1 MIKSLESVVLISE
14 NAEDLANFYK
24 DKVGLEIKDEAEGE
38 DGSKMFEL
46 KAGDGPSV
54 YIMSSKDAK
63 SGGQGS
69 SRVSINIEVDDI
81 EKEEKKGKDAGVK
94 QVKEIHHL
102 EGYGLIATYE
112 DLDGNNFNLVQVRAS
127 E

>member
-1 MIKSLESVVLISE
+1 MIRSLESVVLISE

-54 YIMSSKDAK
+54 YIMSDSDIKGK
-63 SGGQGS
+63 NQGS

-81 EKEEKKGKDAGVK
+81 EKEDKKIKDAGVRR
-94 QVKEIHHL
+94 VDDIHHL
-102 EGYGLIATYE
+102 EGYGLLATYE
-112 DLDGNNFNLVQVRAS
+112 DSDGNNFQLVQVRS
-127 E
+127 NE